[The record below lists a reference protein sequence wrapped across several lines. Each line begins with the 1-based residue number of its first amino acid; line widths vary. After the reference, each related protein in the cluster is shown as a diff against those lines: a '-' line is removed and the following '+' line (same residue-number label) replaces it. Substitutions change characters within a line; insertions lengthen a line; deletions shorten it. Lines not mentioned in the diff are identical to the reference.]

1 MSWGKKKG
9 GGSPMLARLAFLI
22 SLVALVLS
30 WSAYRRTGATLSDL
44 LPKTEAAAAAA
55 EDTAVEARAYSRLA
69 AQRAEIA
76 AHRNLDRVSAEVKE
90 IRADIE
96 RSLTGV
102 SSEARARLRE
112 LDADLARLERQLRE
126 GGEKAVSTLDAALD
140 KLRMR

>member
-44 LPKTEAAAAAA
+44 LPRTGGASISSDPV
-55 EDTAVEARAYSRLA
+55 EDRAYNRLLG
-69 AQRAEIA
+69 QRDEIVE
-76 AHRNLDRVSAEVKE
+76 HRNLDRVSAEVRE
-90 IRADIE
+90 VRADIE
-96 RSLTGV
+96 QSLTGA
-102 SSEARARLRE
+102 SSEARARLRQ
-112 LDADLARLERQLRE
+112 LDADLERLEVQLRE
-126 GGEKAVSTLDAALD
+126 GGEKAVSTLDSALD